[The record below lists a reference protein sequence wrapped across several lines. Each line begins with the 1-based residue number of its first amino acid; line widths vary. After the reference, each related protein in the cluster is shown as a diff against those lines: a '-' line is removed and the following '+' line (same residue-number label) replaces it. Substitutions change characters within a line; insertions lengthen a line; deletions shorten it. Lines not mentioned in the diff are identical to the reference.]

1 MLYIL
6 DQRLQAQKISS
17 EKCAKVI
24 NDIIRTMIAS
34 SFVEELFK
42 HQVRRLLRSRVKMRR
57 PQQCDRSPC
66 TLCAMF
72 LCVILFAI
80 FLIFYDIFMAS
91 PTSFCRSRR

>member
-42 HQVRRLLRSRVKMRR
+42 HQVIACFNYLCNSNFLLFSIMV
-57 PQQCDRSPC
+57 Q
-66 TLCAMF
+66 T
-72 LCVILFAI
+72 
-80 FLIFYDIFMAS
+80 
-91 PTSFCRSRR
+91 

>member
-42 HQVRRLLRSRVKMRR
+42 HQVNY
-57 PQQCDRSPC
+57 
-66 TLCAMF
+66 
-72 LCVILFAI
+72 LFK
-80 FLIFYDIFMAS
+80 L
-91 PTSFCRSRR
+91 PV